1 MKVVNEKYKDK
12 YLKYKNK
19 YYNIKTNNYK
29 QKGGDML
36 FYISSLSIVGI
47 ILWFIFKNPKKD
59 TSDLKKIEREI
70 NKIPF
75 LARNNDNIRINTISP
90 GGIEDPNKNTF
101 DKKFKS
107 NYINRNPIKRMCSPT
122 DVANAAIYLSSDSSS
137 YVTGTCLLVDG
148 GWTSI

>member
-19 YYNIKTNNYK
+19 YYNIKKNNYK

-70 NKIPF
+70 NKNF
-75 LARNNDNIRINTISP
+75 KHNTNLKSQKETIL
-90 GGIEDPNKNTF
+90 NKI
-101 DKKFKS
+101 KKWF
-107 NYINRNPIKRMCSPT
+107 
-122 DVANAAIYLSSDSSS
+122 
-137 YVTGTCLLVDG
+137 
-148 GWTSI
+148 